1 MFGVVISRE
10 LMSADSG
17 LLEAL
22 ALILAGCV
30 CVLQVA
36 IKVGAFLILLIFASR
51 LSSG

>member
-1 MFGVVISRE
+1 MFGVILSGV
-10 LMSADSG
+10 LMAADSG

-36 IKVGAFLILLIFASR
+36 IKVGALLILLIFASR
-51 LSSG
+51 MSSE